1 MKVLFVCH
9 ANVCRS
15 FMAQE
20 ILKKELPQAE
30 VFSRGLYA
38 DPAVRVPDK
47 IRRFLVQSGIAP
59 RAHTPVLLSKEDA
72 ACADFIFL
80 MERRHLDALA
90 DRWAEYSDKMWLL
103 RDFVFG
109 EDKDVPDP
117 IGLSGRAFERNARCL
132 LQTVHAAAAKLRQ
145 EL

>member
-20 ILKKELPQAE
+20 FLKKALPNAQ
-30 VFSRGLYA
+30 VFSRGMYA

-47 IRRFLVQSGIAP
+47 IRRFLKQNGIVP
-59 RAHTPVLLSKEDA
+59 GEHMPVLLSKDDA
-72 ACADFIFL
+72 ARADFIFL
-80 MERRHLDALA
+80 MERRHLDMLT

-117 IGLSGRAFERNARCL
+117 IGLSGRVFEKNARL
-132 LQTVHAAAAKLRQ
+132 LEKTVHVLAQKLAAAQ
-145 EL
+145 